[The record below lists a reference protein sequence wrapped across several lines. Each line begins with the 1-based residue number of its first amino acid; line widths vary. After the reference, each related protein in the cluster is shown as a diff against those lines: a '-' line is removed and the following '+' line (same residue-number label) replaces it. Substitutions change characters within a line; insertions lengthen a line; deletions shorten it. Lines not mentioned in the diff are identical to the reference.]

1 VLTIIGLFDSDSTVL
16 PISPSE
22 IAGACTDE
30 LDSRFTGLDE
40 SIQDR
45 IIRDYQVED
54 DNFSGYLEKCRL
66 DQWHSSI
73 LQQAKQDFAGE
84 ITGETEDGKNM
95 NDAKYELEEIEAII
109 IQKEKGKADGLLR
122 SKHRYR
128 PKARASGGT
137 GSFRASIKQY

>member
-1 VLTIIGLFDSDSTVL
+1 MLIIIGLFEKDSTVL
-16 PISPSE
+16 PISPSG

-54 DNFSGYLEKCRL
+54 DTFSGYLERCRL

-73 LQQAKQDFAGE
+73 LGQAKQDFAEE
-84 ITGETEDGKNM
+84 IAGETEDGKNM
-95 NDAKYELEEIEAII
+95 NDAKYELEELEANIA
-109 IQKEKGKADGLLR
+109 QKEKGKADGLLR
-122 SKHRYR
+122 SKHRY
-128 PKARASGGT
+128 
-137 GSFRASIKQY
+137 